1 MDIAQQLLRDYGRR
15 MTDDLAAAAPPADP
29 APPAPTQVPERPLWR
44 NRPYVLLMSGLTAE
58 SLGAGV
64 ALFAV
69 PLLALQLT
77 GSPAA
82 AGVVAAVG
90 QLGALLVTLPAGV
103 VADRSDRRR
112 VVVVAAGATALLWG
126 TVVAAGAAGTLGVW
140 HLAAVLFGTSVAGAF
155 VDPAVSGAFR
165 TVVPAAQLPTAYA
178 TAQGRDAAAGMVGGP
193 LGGVLYGIAPVVPL
207 VGAVLGYAATAVG
220 AWLVRAPLNDDV
232 AAARAT
238 RPLEALRAGLR
249 YVWASPLFRACIV
262 LFVAVNVAVNGI
274 LVGINLEL
282 ARTGTPPVL
291 IGVLDTVAAASMLA
305 GAALAPLLVRRLR
318 LGVVVVL
325 ALGVLLVALAGM
337 AVARS
342 YLGYVV
348 LLGVGVLLVPAV
360 NAAMA
365 GYTAAVTPA
374 QMQGRLSSVLGLTG
388 LAAAPVAPLVGGG
401 LLAAGGIG
409 VVLGVLVGLLALV
422 VAALFGVRSLWR
434 VGTPDT
440 WAADARP
447 VPV

>member
-1 MDIAQQLLRDYGRR
+1 MSEHRA
-15 MTDDLAAAAPPADP
+15 P
-29 APPAPTQVPERPLWR
+29 APPTPAHSTPELPLWR

-69 PLLALQLT
+69 PLLTLHLT
-77 GSPAA
+77 GSPTA

-90 QLGALLVTLPAGV
+90 QTGALLAALPAGV

-112 VVVVAAGATALLWG
+112 LVVAAAGLTALLWG
-126 TVVAAGAAGTLGVW
+126 TVVVAGAAETLSAW

-155 VDPAVSGAFR
+155 VDPAISGAFR
-165 TVVPAAQLPTAYA
+165 TVVQPAQLPTAYA
-178 TAQGRDAAAGMVGGP
+178 AAQGRDAVAGMLAGP

-207 VGAVLGYAATAVG
+207 VGAVVGHAATAAG
-220 AWLVRAPLNDDV
+220 AWLVREPLHGDV
-232 AAARAT
+232 AAARAA
-238 RPLEALRAGLR
+238 RPVDALRAGVR

-262 LFVAVNVAVNGI
+262 LFVAVNVAVGGI

-291 IGVLDTVAAASMLA
+291 IGLLDTVAATSMLV
-305 GAALAPLLVRRLR
+305 GAALAPGLVRRLR
-318 LGVVVVL
+318 LGVLVVL
-325 ALGVLLVALAGM
+325 ALGVLLLALAGM
-337 AVARS
+337 AVLRA
-342 YLGYVV
+342 YLGYVI

-388 LAAAPVAPLVGGG
+388 LAAGPVAPLVGGG
-401 LLAAGGIG
+401 LLDAGGIDA
-409 VVLGVLVGLLALV
+409 VLWSLVTLLAVV
-422 VAALFGVRSLWR
+422 VAALVGVRSLWQ
-434 VGTPDT
+434 VGTPDA
-440 WAADARP
+440 WAAHARP
-447 VPV
+447 APA